1 MKTGIYLYFNGLNE
15 SILISSGIII
25 SSYYFNKVD
34 AGIFAYAASIAISN
48 KVPFN
53 AIINIY
59 LRRMTLLKGGDDYIK
74 KILKKPLSQYLLL
87 NSLVIGYTIIIFLN
101 VVQYILLEFSE
112 SANIMLI
119 LYFGYNV
126 FLSQNIHKNYID
138 LKGKFLYLSFSSML
152 SILFILLLCTMSYFS
167 SNLNLKFLPY
177 ICISGF
183 ILNGIINHYLCHK
196 MIGFSIKKSILKSI
210 KIISVLTLSWILL
223 YSTSSHNFFEISTE
237 PSFGNYLIIFFNC
250 SLQLLI
256 FTIFNLINF
265 KFFYSSQRIFIDL
278 YQTMKG
284 KSSINQWKQTKKL
297 FLIWMEH

>member
-1 MKTGIYLYFNGLNE
+1 
-15 SILISSGIII
+15 
-25 SSYYFNKVD
+25 
-34 AGIFAYAASIAISN
+34 
-48 KVPFN
+48 
-53 AIINIY
+53 
-59 LRRMTLLKGGDDYIK
+59 
-74 KILKKPLSQYLLL
+74 
-87 NSLVIGYTIIIFLN
+87 
-101 VVQYILLEFSE
+101 
-112 SANIMLI
+112 
-119 LYFGYNV
+119 
-126 FLSQNIHKNYID
+126 
-138 LKGKFLYLSFSSML
+138 ML

-284 KSSINQWKQTKKL
+284 KSSINQ
-297 FLIWMEH
+297 